1 MDDALRKGA
10 RVAGA
15 GRVPSCPSSSN
26 LYPPIVLVDVDHSMS
41 CMRDETFGPILPVM
55 RFTTDDEAIALVN
68 NSRYGLSAT
77 IFAEDVELA
86 HRMAHRLDVG
96 AVNINDVF
104 ANLFTLALPQGGRG
118 ESGVGTR
125 NGSGA
130 VYKYC
135 RPQAVV
141 TARFRPRR
149 ERPGIRMR
157 RCVGRSCIG
166 YRASL
171 VRAMSSDS
179 FAGDGAPPV
188 SKPAGPGSACRMRVV
203 DR

>member
-1 MDDALRKGA
+1 
-10 RVAGA
+10 
-15 GRVPSCPSSSN
+15 
-26 LYPPIVLVDVDHSMS
+26 MS

-104 ANLFTLALPQGGRG
+104 ANLFTLALPQGGGRG

-157 RCVGRSCIG
+157 RCVGV
-166 YRASL
+166 RASGIAHPWCARCHPTVL
-171 VRAMSSDS
+171 PVTAP
-179 FAGDGAPPV
+179 PPV